1 VAALIGISSMLRLFR
16 IETLQK
22 LKYEKDHVIQLNAE
36 LEQRVKERTAKLEET
51 NKELNNE
58 IAERNRASKKLN

>member
-1 VAALIGISSMLRLFR
+1 MLRLFR

-22 LKYEKDHVIQLNAE
+22 LKCEKDHVIQLNAE